1 MPRFYV
7 QRPDGKW
14 NIFSSVTDGYIA
26 EGLTLDDI
34 KQFRLEK
41 FASENNREVDSL
53 VKKRPLLNVMPFDEA
68 EERINTANT
77 EE

>member
-14 NIFSSVTDGYIA
+14 NIFSSVIDGYIA
-26 EGLTLDDI
+26 EGLTLEGI
-34 KQFRLEK
+34 KNFRLEK
-41 FASENNREVDSL
+41 FSSENEREVNSL
-53 VKKRPLLNVMPFDEA
+53 ASDRPLLNVMDFDEA
-68 EERINTANT
+68 EEIINMTNT

>member
-7 QRPDGKW
+7 HRPDGKW
-14 NIFSSVTDGYIA
+14 NIFSSVADGYIA

-34 KQFRLEK
+34 KQFRLEE
-41 FASENNREVDSL
+41 FASENEREVNSL
-53 VKKRPLLNVMPFDEA
+53 VSDRPLLNVMDFAEA
-68 EERINTANT
+68 EGRIKIV